1 MTNADQPPLSTSVH
15 QEHPLD
21 DLSVEI
27 GPIAYGLWRFA
38 GSSLPDARDKIE
50 TALASNMTLIDTAD
64 IYGYPDPGFGA
75 AEELLGEVLAAAPDL
90 RDRMI
95 LATKGGIFPPLPYD
109 SSVDYLVQ
117 ACEASL
123 NRLGVDRIDLYQIH
137 RPDLLAHPEEVAEA
151 LTTLRTDGKIALAG
165 VSNYSPSQIRTLQSY
180 LDFPIVTTQPEFSL
194 LERAPLVDGTLD
206 IAMEYGMVPLAWSPL
221 AQGRLATGTNVSD
234 QLNEV
239 CTRIANEQQV
249 PSSAVM
255 LAWLM
260 HHPAGVI
267 PIVGTQQLDR
277 IEDCA
282 QAVQVGLSRQ
292 QWYELLVAAQ
302 GHPMP

>member
-1 MTNADQPPLSTSVH
+1 
-15 QEHPLD
+15 
-21 DLSVEI
+21 
-27 GPIAYGLWRFA
+27 
-38 GSSLPDARDKIE
+38 
-50 TALASNMTLIDTAD
+50 MTLIDTAD